1 MNKDIRHY
9 QAKSLRE
16 RLLFKQYLKD
26 DLNSFNF
33 KYTPFDS
40 FEKHDVTFLS
50 IKDLNFTRTISEIKV
65 RNIKY
70 KSTQGGFFI
79 QKDKY
84 DYLMAQ
90 GEKYDRIEYI
100 NIFEDGILIWDL
112 KKLNTPT
119 FHTEFLPTNN
129 HSDSTKEKEVG
140 FLFFWEADVVINK
153 EINIHSTLKRA
164 YEILTRIG
172 K

>member
-9 QAKSLRE
+9 HAKSIRE

-26 DLNSFNF
+26 NTNSFNYC
-33 KYTPFDS
+33 YTPFDS
-40 FEKHDVTFLS
+40 FEKHDLTYTS
-50 IKDLNFTRTISEIKV
+50 IVDLKLVRTVSEIKV

-84 DYLMAQ
+84 DYLISLAD
-90 GEKYDRIEYI
+90 KYDKIEYI

-112 KKLNTPT
+112 KKLKTPI
-119 FHTEFLPTNN
+119 FHTEILPTNN
-129 HSDSTKEKEVG
+129 HSSSKKEKEVG
-140 FLFFWEADVVINK
+140 FLFFWECDVVITK

-164 YEILTRIG
+164 YEILTRIRR
-172 K
+172 

>member
-1 MNKDIRHY
+1 MNNDTRHY
-9 QAKSLRE
+9 RAKSIRE

-26 DLNSFNF
+26 SDNGLNF
-33 KYTPFDS
+33 KYTDYKS

-65 RNIKY
+65 RNIEY
-70 KSTQGGFFI
+70 KKTQGGFFI

-100 NIFEDGILIWDL
+100 NIFPDGIIVWDL

-119 FHTEFLPTNN
+119 FHKEILPVNN
-129 HSDSTKEKEVG
+129 HSNSSKEKEVG
-140 FLFFWEADVVINK
+140 FLFFWEADIVINK
-153 EINIHSTLKRA
+153 EINIISTLKKA
-164 YEILTRIG
+164 YEIIDRIE